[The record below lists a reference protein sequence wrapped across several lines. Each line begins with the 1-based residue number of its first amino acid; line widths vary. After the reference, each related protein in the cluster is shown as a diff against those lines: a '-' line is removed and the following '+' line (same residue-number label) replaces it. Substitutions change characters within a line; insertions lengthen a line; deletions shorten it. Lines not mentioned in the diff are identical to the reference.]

1 MPAGRRHNANM
12 TPDQLLILLPAFFL
26 LAALYTSVG
35 HAGASGYLAVM
46 ALFAI
51 APETMRPT
59 ALALNIL
66 VASFTTYRFWKA
78 GYFRWRS
85 LWPFLL
91 GSVPLAALGGSLRL
105 TTGLYS
111 VLAGAALALSAVV
124 LAWRAWGRPPAEVPG
139 ETARIPIAPAVGC
152 GAVIGLL
159 SGLTGT
165 GGGIFL
171 SPIVLLAGWAGPRH
185 TGGISAP
192 FILANSTMA
201 LAAGTATWA
210 ALPAE
215 LPWLVVAVMAGAV
228 TGTWL
233 GLRRLSTRWLLAL
246 MAIVLAIAA
255 AKLILTA

>member
-1 MPAGRRHNANM
+1 M
-12 TPDQLLILLPAFFL
+12 TVEQLWILLPAFFA

-35 HAGASGYLAVM
+35 HAGASGYLAAM
-46 ALFAI
+46 ALIGVA
-51 APETMRPT
+51 AATMRPT

-66 VASFTTYRFWKA
+66 VASFTFYRYWRA
-78 GYFRWRS
+78 GYFNWRA

-105 TTGLYS
+105 AENLYF
-111 VLAGAALALSAVV
+111 VLAGIALALSAFI
-124 LAWRAWGRPPAEVPG
+124 LGWRAWAGPPPEDPSQN
-139 ETARIPIAPAVGC
+139 ARIPLAPAVVC
-152 GAVIGLL
+152 GALIGLL

-185 TGGISAP
+185 TGGITAP
-192 FILANSTMA
+192 FILANSVTA

-210 ALPAE
+210 SLPAE
-215 LPWLVVAVMAGAV
+215 LPWLVVAVMAGAL

-233 GLRRLSTRWLLAL
+233 GLTRLSTRWLLAAMGL
-246 MAIVLAIAA
+246 VLTIAA
-255 AKLILTA
+255 AKLILAT

>member
-1 MPAGRRHNANM
+1 MSVE
-12 TPDQLLILLPAFFL
+12 QLLILLPAFFV
-26 LAALYTSVG
+26 LAGLYSSVG
-35 HAGASGYLAVM
+35 HAGASGYLAAM
-46 ALFAI
+46 ALLAI

-66 VASFTTYRFWKA
+66 VASFTTWRFWKA
-78 GYFRWRS
+78 GYFSWRS

-105 TTGLYS
+105 TTGLYY
-111 VLAGAALALSAVV
+111 VLAGCALALSAIV
-124 LAWRAWGRPPAEVPG
+124 LTWRAWGGPPPEAPG
-139 ETARIPIAPAVGC
+139 EAARIPIVPAVGC

-192 FILANSTMA
+192 FILTNSSVA

-215 LPWLVVAVMAGAV
+215 LPWLTVAVLAGAV

-233 GLRRLSTRWLLAL
+233 GITRLSTRWLLAA
-246 MAIVLAIAA
+246 MAVVLSIAA

>member
-1 MPAGRRHNANM
+1 MSIE
-12 TPDQLLILLPAFFL
+12 QLWILLPAFFL
-26 LAALYTSVG
+26 VAGLYTSVG

-46 ALFAI
+46 ALLAI

-66 VASFTTYRFWKA
+66 VAAVTSWRFAGA
-78 GYFRWRS
+78 GYFSWRA

-91 GSVPLAALGGSLRL
+91 GSMPLAALGGSLRL
-105 TTGLYS
+105 SSGLYY
-111 VLAGAALALSAVV
+111 VLAGIALALSSGV
-124 LAWRAWGRPPAEVPG
+124 LAWRARSRPPTENPADK
-139 ETARIPIAPAVGC
+139 ARIPILPAIGC
-152 GAVIGLL
+152 GAAIGLL

-171 SPIVLLAGWAGPRH
+171 SPIVLLSGWAGPRH

-192 FILANSTMA
+192 FILANSAIA

-210 ALPAE
+210 TLPAE
-215 LPWLVVAVMAGAV
+215 LPWLALAVLGGAV

-233 GLRRLSTRWLLAL
+233 GLKWLSTRWLLAL
-246 MAIVLAIAA
+246 MALVLAIAA
-255 AKLILTA
+255 AKLVLTA

>member
-1 MPAGRRHNANM
+1 M
-12 TPDQLLILLPAFFL
+12 TLDQLLLLLPAFFL

-35 HAGASGYLAVM
+35 HAGASGYLAAM
-46 ALFAI
+46 ALLAI

-78 GYFRWRS
+78 GYFSWRAF
-85 LWPFLL
+85 WPFVL
-91 GSVPLAALGGSLRL
+91 GSAPLAALGGSLRL
-105 TTGLYS
+105 TTGLYY
-111 VLAGAALALSAVV
+111 VLAGCALALSAIV
-124 LAWRAWGRPPAEVPG
+124 LAWRAWGRPAPEAVG
-139 ETARIPIAPAVGC
+139 EPARIPIVAAIGS

-192 FILANSTMA
+192 FILVNSTLA
-201 LAAGTATWA
+201 LAAGAATWA
-210 ALPAE
+210 DLPGE
-215 LPWLVVAVMAGAV
+215 LPWLIVAVLAGAI
-228 TGTWL
+228 TGTWF
-233 GLRRLSTRWLLAL
+233 GLKRLS
-246 MAIVLAIAA
+246 
-255 AKLILTA
+255 

>member
-1 MPAGRRHNANM
+1 M
-12 TPDQLLILLPAFFL
+12 TLDQLFILLPAFFL
-26 LAALYTSVG
+26 IAGLYTSVG

-46 ALFAI
+46 ALLAI

-66 VASFTTYRFWKA
+66 VASFTFIRFAGA
-78 GYFRWRS
+78 GYFSWRA

-91 GSVPLAALGGSLRL
+91 GSMPLAALGGSMRL
-105 TTGLYS
+105 ATGIYY
-111 VLAGAALALSAVV
+111 VLAGVALAWSSSV
-124 LAWRAWGRPPAEVPG
+124 LAWRAVSRPPTENLADK
-139 ETARIPIAPAVGC
+139 ARIPMLPAIGC

-171 SPIVLLAGWAGPRH
+171 SPILLLAGWAGPRH
-185 TGGISAP
+185 TGGITAP
-192 FILANSTMA
+192 FILANSAIA

-215 LPWLVVAVMAGAV
+215 LPWLACAVLAGAL

-233 GLRRLSTRWLLAL
+233 GLKRLSTRWLLATMSL
-246 MAIVLAIAA
+246 VLAIAA
-255 AKLILTA
+255 GKLMLTA

>member
-1 MPAGRRHNANM
+1 M
-12 TPDQLLILLPAFFL
+12 TFEQLLILLPAFFL
-26 LAALYTSVG
+26 IAGLYTSVG

-46 ALFAI
+46 ALLAI

-66 VASFTTYRFWKA
+66 VASFTFYRFAGA
-78 GYFRWRS
+78 GYFSWRA

-105 TTGLYS
+105 STGIYY
-111 VLAGAALALSAVV
+111 VLAGAALALSSGV
-124 LAWRAWGRPPAEVPG
+124 LAWRAYGQPTAENP
-139 ETARIPIAPAVGC
+139 TDKARIPILPAIGC
-152 GAVIGLL
+152 GAAIGLL

-185 TGGISAP
+185 AGGITAP

-210 ALPAE
+210 SLPAE
-215 LPWLVVAVMAGAV
+215 LPWLALAVLAGAV

-233 GLRRLSTRWLLAL
+233 GLKQLSTRWLLATMSL
-246 MAIVLAIAA
+246 VLAIAS
-255 AKLILTA
+255 AKLIVTA

>member
-1 MPAGRRHNANM
+1 V

-46 ALFAI
+46 ALLAI
-51 APETMRPT
+51 APEAMRPT

-66 VASFTTYRFWKA
+66 VAGFTTWRFWGA
-78 GYFRWRS
+78 GYFSWRAF
-85 LWPFLL
+85 WPFVL
-91 GSVPLAALGGSLRL
+91 GSAPLAALGGSLRL
-105 TTGLYS
+105 TTGLYY
-111 VLAGAALALSAVV
+111 VLAGCALALSAIV
-124 LAWRAWGRPPAEVPG
+124 LAWRAWGSPQAERAG
-139 ETARIPIAPAVGC
+139 EPARIPIVPAIGS

-192 FILANSTMA
+192 FILVNSSLA

-210 ALPAE
+210 DLPDE
-215 LPWLVVAVMAGAV
+215 LPWLVVAVLAGALA
-228 TGTWL
+228 GTWL
-233 GLRRLSTRWLLAL
+233 GLKRFSTRWLLAL
-246 MAIVLAIAA
+246 MALVLTIAA
-255 AKLILTA
+255 AKLILTS

>member
-1 MPAGRRHNANM
+1 M
-12 TPDQLLILLPAFFL
+12 TTDQLLILLPLFCL
-26 LAALYTSVG
+26 LAGLYTSVG
-35 HAGASGYLAVM
+35 HAGASGYLAAM
-46 ALFAI
+46 ALVAV

-66 VASFTTYRFWKA
+66 VATFTVWRFARA
-78 GYFRWRS
+78 GYVSWRV

-91 GSVPLAALGGSLRL
+91 GSAPFAALGGSLRL
-105 TTGLYS
+105 TEGLYY
-111 VLAGAALALSAVV
+111 ALIGLMLLLSAAV
-124 LAWRAWGRPPAEVPG
+124 LGWRAVGRPPVETMTDRVQVPM
-139 ETARIPIAPAVGC
+139 APAVAL

-171 SPIVLLAGWAGPRH
+171 SPILLLTRWAGPRH

-192 FILANSTMA
+192 FILVNSTIA

-215 LPWLVVAVMAGAV
+215 LPWLALAVLAGAV
-228 TGTWL
+228 GGTWL
-233 GLRRLSTRWLLAL
+233 GLRRLSTRWLLILLAL
-246 MAIVLAIAA
+246 VLTIAA
-255 AKLILTA
+255 AKLFLTA

>member
-1 MPAGRRHNANM
+1 M
-12 TPDQLLILLPAFFL
+12 TVDQLLILLPAFFL

-35 HAGASGYLAVM
+35 HAGASGYLAAM
-46 ALFAI
+46 ALVAI
-51 APETMRPT
+51 APDTMRPT

-66 VASFTTYRFWKA
+66 VAAFTTWRFWKA
-78 GYFRWRS
+78 GYFSWRA

-91 GSVPLAALGGSLRL
+91 GSVPLAALGGALRL
-105 TTGLYS
+105 TTGLYY
-111 VLAGAALALSAVV
+111 VLAGCALALSAIV
-124 LAWRAWGRPPAEVPG
+124 LAWRAWGGVAPETPG
-139 ETARIPIAPAVGC
+139 EAARIPLAPAMTC

-192 FILANSTMA
+192 FILANSSIA

-215 LPWLVVAVMAGAV
+215 LPWLVVAVLAGAV
-228 TGTWL
+228 TGTWF
-233 GLRRLSTRWLLAL
+233 GITRLSTRWLLAA
-246 MAIVLAIAA
+246 MALVLSIAA

>member
-1 MPAGRRHNANM
+1 V
-12 TPDQLLILLPAFFL
+12 TFEQLLILLPAFFV

-35 HAGASGYLAVM
+35 HAGASGYLASM
-46 ALFAI
+46 ALVAV

-66 VASFTTYRFWKA
+66 VAAFTLYRFAKA
-78 GYFRWRS
+78 GYVSWRA

-91 GSVPLAALGGSLRL
+91 GSVPLAAVGGSMRL
-105 TTGLYS
+105 TTGIYYFL
-111 VLAGAALALSAVV
+111 VGAALALSAMV
-124 LAWRAWGRPPAEVPG
+124 LAWRAYGRPPAETPADR
-139 ETARIPIAPAVGC
+139 ARVPIAPAVAC

-171 SPIVLLAGWAGPRH
+171 SPVVLLAGWAGPRH
-185 TGGISAP
+185 TGGITAP
-192 FILANSTMA
+192 FILANSTIA

-210 ALPAE
+210 SLPHE
-215 LPWLVVAVMAGAV
+215 LPWLAVAVLAGAV

-233 GLRRLSTRWLLAL
+233 GLKRLSTPWLLAL
-246 MAIVLAIAA
+246 MALVLAIAS